1 MKLPVFQLDAFTGN
15 VFGGNPA
22 VVVCVENCLAD
33 STLAAIAVEHNIST
47 TAFLRS
53 TGEEFEIRY
62 FMPIGELNLVGH
74 ASLAA
79 AHVLL
84 RLLRPDLRSATVR
97 RRTGLLC
104 LDLSEA
110 GVGSVIWS
118 TGYRYDYGWLKI
130 QLLDGRGAPIQRR
143 GVTSCLNVYFL
154 GLHWMYSFKSA
165 ILAYVAGD
173 AAYLA
178 DRIVTDR

>member
-22 VVVCVENCLAD
+22 VLVCVENCLAD

-53 TGEEFEIRY
+53 TGEIRY

-104 LDLSEA
+104 LDLSEPA
-110 GVGSVIWS
+110 S
-118 TGYRYDYGWLKI
+118 
-130 QLLDGRGAPIQRR
+130 GR
-143 GVTSCLNVYFL
+143 
-154 GLHWMYSFKSA
+154 
-165 ILAYVAGD
+165 
-173 AAYLA
+173 
-178 DRIVTDR
+178 